1 MANQATNGS
10 IPMNSVPMYGQ
21 PGLQQPSYMPQGQQ
35 VAMQPQYTDQQQV
48 PQYTSQPQYNQGA
61 PPQANG
67 YNPDMK
73 DGPNAQPGQQ
83 QIYVT
88 RAGPQQVP
96 MQQTGQQMMQPM
108 GQQMMQPT
116 GQQMMQPGQLQAA
129 GAPQQYHSASPLSI
143 LGQASAPVDCPTCRH
158 RSMTMTVPQVG
169 NTNHAW
175 AAGFCLFLG
184 LGCIPYFI
192 TSFKDVRHNCGHC
205 GALLA
210 TWHRSGRTVVHT
222 FA

>member
-1 MANQATNGS
+1 MFSNPPYLCFCS
-10 IPMNSVPMYGQ
+10 
-21 PGLQQPSYMPQGQQ
+21 QGQQ

-67 YNPDMK
+67 YNDMK

-88 RAGPQQVP
+88 RGAPQQVP

-116 GQQMMQPGQLQAA
+116 GQQMMQPTGQLQAA

-169 NTNHAW
+169 NTNQYA
-175 AAGFCLFLG
+175 F
-184 LGCIPYFI
+184 YSFI
-192 TSFKDVRHNCGHC
+192 
-205 GALLA
+205 
-210 TWHRSGRTVVHT
+210 
-222 FA
+222 